1 MIKKDFYLLK
11 KNISVS
17 HETIEKLN
25 IYYNLLV
32 SWQNKMNLVS
42 KRSLIMA
49 ETRHFADSA
58 QLYKFCQNSKENIL
72 DFGSGAGFPG
82 AVLSI
87 LGVDNINLVESNSKK
102 CTFLKKVKEETSSNF
117 NIINCRIENLDF
129 IKTSIIM
136 SRALASTKNMFNL
149 CIKFMLKSEELKTYQ
164 SAVKN
169 LPKLLFLK
177 GKSFKNELNDMPV
190 RYQNSFT
197 IHQSITSEEGK
208 ILVFERN

>member
-1 MIKKDFYLLK
+1 
-11 KNISVS
+11 
-17 HETIEKLN
+17 
-25 IYYNLLV
+25 
-32 SWQNKMNLVS
+32 
-42 KRSLIMA
+42 
-49 ETRHFADSA
+49 
-58 QLYKFCQNSKENIL
+58 
-72 DFGSGAGFPG
+72 
-82 AVLSI
+82 
-87 LGVDNINLVESNSKK
+87 
-102 CTFLKKVKEETSSNF
+102 
-117 NIINCRIENLDF
+117 
-129 IKTSIIM
+129 M

-149 CIKFMLKSEELKTYQ
+149 CIKFMLKSEELNTYQ